1 MKMHYTIGYLN
12 KKENNSN
19 EFYNK
24 NIKLNTS
31 KLKVKFSYYSI
42 LLNTFN
48 KNTNPKE
55 WRIID
60 DVVMG
65 GRSNGQFQMDT
76 EGNGLF
82 FGAVST
88 ENNGGFSSVRHQ
100 LNQRNISA
108 FSKINIR
115 LKGDGKTYQ
124 FRIKDNVSSYYA
136 YITSFKT
143 SGNWE
148 TITINLK
155 DLYPSFRGQTLN
167 LPNFKGDFIEEIVFL
182 IGNKK
187 NESFELRIDTI
198 ELVK

>member
-1 MKMHYTIGYLN
+1 MKLLT
-12 KKENNSN
+12 
-19 EFYNK
+19 
-24 NIKLNTS
+24 
-31 KLKVKFSYYSI
+31 I
-42 LLNTFN
+42 LLLIPLLMNENLLFDFN
-48 KNTNPKE
+48 KDTNPNE

-65 GRSNGQFQMDT
+65 GRSNGAFQLDKD
-76 EGNGLF
+76 GNGLF
-82 FGAVST
+82 FGNVST
-88 ENNGGFSSVRHQ
+88 ENNGGFSSVRYQ
-100 LNQRNISA
+100 FNKRNVSN

-124 FRIKDNVSSYYA
+124 FRIKDKANLSYS

-148 TITINLK
+148 TITVNLK

-187 NESFELRIDTI
+187 DESFELRLDKI

>member
-1 MKMHYTIGYLN
+1 
-12 KKENNSN
+12 
-19 EFYNK
+19 
-24 NIKLNTS
+24 
-31 KLKVKFSYYSI
+31 
-42 LLNTFN
+42 
-48 KNTNPKE
+48 
-55 WRIID
+55 
-60 DVVMG
+60 
-65 GRSNGQFQMDT
+65 
-76 EGNGLF
+76 
-82 FGAVST
+82 VST
-88 ENNGGFSSVRHQ
+88 ENNGGFSSVRYQ
-100 LNQRNISA
+100 FNKRNVSN

-124 FRIKDNVSSYYA
+124 FRIKDEANLSYS

-148 TITINLK
+148 TITVNLK

-187 NESFELRIDTI
+187 NESFELRLDKM

>member
-1 MKMHYTIGYLN
+1 MKLLT
-12 KKENNSN
+12 
-19 EFYNK
+19 
-24 NIKLNTS
+24 
-31 KLKVKFSYYSI
+31 I
-42 LLNTFN
+42 LLLIPLLMNENLLFDFN
-48 KNTNPKE
+48 KDTNPNE

-65 GRSNGQFQMDT
+65 GRSNGQFQLDT

-82 FGAVST
+82 FGNVST
-88 ENNGGFSSVRHQ
+88 ENNGGFSSVRYQ
-100 LNQRNISA
+100 LNQRNVSN

-115 LKGDGKTYQ
+115 LKGDGKMYQ
-124 FRIKDNVSSYYA
+124 FRIKDEANLSYS

>member
-1 MKMHYTIGYLN
+1 MKLLT
-12 KKENNSN
+12 
-19 EFYNK
+19 
-24 NIKLNTS
+24 
-31 KLKVKFSYYSI
+31 I
-42 LLNTFN
+42 LLLIPFLMNENLLFDFN
-48 KNTNPKE
+48 KDTNLNE

-65 GRSNGQFQMDT
+65 GRSNGEFQLDKD
-76 EGNGLF
+76 GNGLF
-82 FGAVST
+82 SGAVST
-88 ENNGGFSSVRHQ
+88 ENNGGFSSVRYQ
-100 LNQRNISA
+100 LNQRNVSN

-115 LKGDGKTYQ
+115 LKGDGKMYQ
-124 FRIKDNVSSYYA
+124 FRIKDETNLSYS

-148 TITINLK
+148 TITVNLK

-187 NESFELRIDTI
+187 NESFELRLDKM